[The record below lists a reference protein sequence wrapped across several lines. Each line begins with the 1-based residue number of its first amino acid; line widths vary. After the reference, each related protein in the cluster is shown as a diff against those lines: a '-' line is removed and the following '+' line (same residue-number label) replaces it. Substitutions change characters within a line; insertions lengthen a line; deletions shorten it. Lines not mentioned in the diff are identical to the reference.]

1 MYKIFANGE
10 LIYDSTS
17 EDFKI
22 GKGEVTREVDKSGSF
37 VFSVYPEHPFYD
49 KFVKLKTVIM
59 VTKFEKI
66 IFRGRILNDVT
77 DYHNNKVLTCEGELG
92 FLQDSIVRPFTFTGT
107 VEEFFKKWIEQHN
120 SQVDDFKKFKIG
132 KVTVTDSNNNVPRY
146 SDVYQTTFES
156 MSDRLIESELGG
168 HFFITHG
175 EDGKE
180 EIPTLN
186 YLADFEHVSEQ
197 IIEFGE
203 NLKNYTKTVKAEDI
217 ATAIIPLGA
226 TVEDNSDSE
235 SDSEDNEDPEEDKTD
250 TEENGEKPK
259 LTIASVNGGKDYVY
273 SKEAVELYGW
283 IFKVV
288 EWSEV
293 GDPNTLKKNAE
304 EYLDDAIMQS
314 ITLELNAIDLHLL
327 DRNIESFSVC
337 DYVRVLSAPHKLDA
351 LLLCNKQTFN
361 LLNPAND
368 GIVLGQTYNY
378 FTRNNNKLSHSVGNI
393 TTKIEN
399 QITSINQT
407 INTIS
412 VQVIESQNVDLKPNI
427 YQVFGEVDS
436 LHVNLVPTDNNLINE
451 YCFEFIPTENFTE
464 LTITPAIRWAN
475 APQYPAGKTC
485 QVSIVRDVGVFV
497 CA

>member
-1 MYKIFANGE
+1 MYKIYADDE
-10 LIYDSTS
+10 LIYDATS

-37 VFSVYPEHPFYD
+37 VFSVYPDHPFYD
-49 KFVKLKTVIM
+49 KFVKLKTVIK

-107 VEEFFKKWIEQHN
+107 LEAFFKKCIEQHN
-120 SQVDDFKKFKIG
+120 NQVQEDFKKFKVG
-132 KVTVTDSNNNVPRY
+132 KVTVIDPNNNVSRY

-156 MSDRLIESELGG
+156 MTERLTGSTLGG
-168 HFFITHG
+168 HFYITHG
-175 EDGKE
+175 DDGKE
-180 EIPTLN
+180 DIPTLN
-186 YLADFEHVSEQ
+186 YLADFETIAEQ

-203 NLKNYTKTVKAEDI
+203 NLKDYTKTIKAENI

-226 TVEDNSDSE
+226 TVETETAS
-235 SDSEDNEDPEEDKTD
+235 D
-250 TEENGEKPK
+250 TEESGEKPK
-259 LTIASVNGGKDYVY
+259 LTIASVNGGVDYVY

-283 IFKVV
+283 IFKTVDF
-288 EWSEV
+288 SEIT
-293 GDPNTLKKNAE
+293 DPNTLKKNAE
-304 EYLDDAIMQS
+304 EYLNDAINQS

-327 DRNIESFSVC
+327 DRSIVSYNVC

-361 LLNPAND
+361 LLNPGND
-368 GIVLGQTYNY
+368 SIILGQTYDY
-378 FTRNNNKLSHSVGNI
+378 FTRNNNKLSNSVGSI
-393 TTKIEN
+393 TQKIET
-399 QITSINQT
+399 QITNINNT

-412 VQVIESQNVDLKPNI
+412 IQVIESKNVDLEPNI

-436 LHVNLVPTDNNLINE
+436 LQVNLVPANNNLINE

-464 LTITPAIRWAN
+464 LTITPAVKWAN